1 VQVEIQEQEVTD
13 SEEEEEAG
21 ARNPLLE
28 AEPVNQPLARLRDT
42 SRSRLQR
49 MGALYSN
56 TDDLSSPIHRT
67 EAQFHVTTGEEEE
80 SGNRSSRQPKQRLGK
95 LAALADTIN
104 QWEDDTSH
112 HEVHRPLEAPPPKPH
127 LSSRRPE
134 KPPAPQPPKR
144 DEVDEAARTKQL
156 KWDPKVLSSSTAD
169 PPSFDRSCLT
179 LKYYYISAKLKM
191 CL

>member
-56 TDDLSSPIHRT
+56 TNT
-67 EAQFHVTTGEEEE
+67 QVV
-80 SGNRSSRQPKQRLGK
+80 K
-95 LAALADTIN
+95 
-104 QWEDDTSH
+104 
-112 HEVHRPLEAPPPKPH
+112 
-127 LSSRRPE
+127 
-134 KPPAPQPPKR
+134 
-144 DEVDEAARTKQL
+144 
-156 KWDPKVLSSSTAD
+156 
-169 PPSFDRSCLT
+169 
-179 LKYYYISAKLKM
+179 
-191 CL
+191 